1 MNRGV
6 DLFSDGRCRGDVL
19 DGVLDDSSAGS
30 VFSFID
36 GRSKTQVP

>member
-6 DLFSDGRCRGDVL
+6 DLFSDGRCRGGIL

-30 VFSFID
+30 VFSCIG
-36 GRSKTQVP
+36 GRSETQVP